1 MRAAQLLGETE
12 CELRLLCFL
21 RLRTERFVLL
31 SNQSRIL
38 IRSATTARIM
48 ARSSMLMGSPP
59 PSSRVRRPRA
69 DLTVGTI
76 VWLRGSANL
85 ASIEQPSRSTTSPP
99 RWRRWGLARLR
110 TIGLERK
117 GSRGSAYGDSAA
129 TEVRGRPSKVR
140 SLPGTGNQD
149 KAFGGGHCE
158 ARSSSKRRNGLFHLR
173 VCALHRNACM
183 ARVLVMLLG
192 EQVTTTARKRT
203 AMSSIGHHR
212 GTTTKIRGGGSLV
225 DWIGGAPRELAKA
238 CPMMP
243 LGPKRVA

>member
-129 TEVRGRPSKVR
+129 TEVRGRPSKIADDDGVE
-140 SLPGTGNQD
+140 LQ
-149 KAFGGGHCE
+149 ALGGGHRE
-158 ARSSSKRRNGLFHLR
+158 ARTSSKRRSGPFHLW
-173 VCALHRNACM
+173 VCVLRRNACM
-183 ARVLVMLLG
+183 TKISVMLLR
-192 EQVTTTARKRT
+192 A
-203 AMSSIGHHR
+203 
-212 GTTTKIRGGGSLV
+212 
-225 DWIGGAPRELAKA
+225 
-238 CPMMP
+238 
-243 LGPKRVA
+243 